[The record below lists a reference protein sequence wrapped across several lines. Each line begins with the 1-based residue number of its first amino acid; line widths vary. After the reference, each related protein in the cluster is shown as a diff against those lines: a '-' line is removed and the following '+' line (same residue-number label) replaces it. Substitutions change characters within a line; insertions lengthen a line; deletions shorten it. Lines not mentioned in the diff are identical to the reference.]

1 MYGWSMSTERTI
13 TGSET
18 ALKDVLKLINVVPN
32 PYNAFSEY
40 EISQLDNRIK
50 IYNEK
55 YYAEHKKDITE
66 KLLIKLECP
75 NCGKLI
81 SKANLERHKIGKSCL
96 KNASKQQS
104 QLKDMQTEIER
115 LSNEIKELKTK

>member
-1 MYGWSMSTERTI
+1 MPMSIEER
-13 TGSET
+13 
-18 ALKDVLKLINVVPN
+18 
-32 PYNAFSEY
+32 
-40 EISQLDNRIK
+40 R

-66 KLLIKLECP
+66 KLLIKLELP

-81 SKANLERHKIGKSCL
+81 SKANLERHKIGNSCL
-96 KNASKQQS
+96 KNASKQRS
-104 QLKDMQTEIER
+104 QIKDMQTEIER

>member
-1 MYGWSMSTERTI
+1 MPMSIEER
-13 TGSET
+13 
-18 ALKDVLKLINVVPN
+18 
-32 PYNAFSEY
+32 
-40 EISQLDNRIK
+40 K

-66 KLLIKLECP
+66 KLLIKIECP

-81 SKANLERHKIGKSCL
+81 SKANLERHKIGNSCL

-104 QLKDMQTEIER
+104 QFQDMKNEIER

>member
-1 MYGWSMSTERTI
+1 MPMSIEDR
-13 TGSET
+13 
-18 ALKDVLKLINVVPN
+18 
-32 PYNAFSEY
+32 
-40 EISQLDNRIK
+40 K

-55 YYAEHKKDITE
+55 YYAEHKKNITE
-66 KLLIKLECP
+66 KLLIKIECP

-81 SKANLERHKIGKSCL
+81 SKANLERHKIGNSCL

-104 QLKDMQTEIER
+104 QFQDMKNEIER

>member
-1 MYGWSMSTERTI
+1 MTPEER
-13 TGSET
+13 
-18 ALKDVLKLINVVPN
+18 
-32 PYNAFSEY
+32 
-40 EISQLDNRIK
+40 K

-66 KLLIKLECP
+66 KLLIKIECP
-75 NCGKLI
+75 NCSKLI
-81 SKANLERHKIGKSCL
+81 SRANLERHKIGNSCL

-104 QLKDMQTEIER
+104 QIKDMQTEIER